1 MAKPTH
7 EDATLMLRLVQSWP
21 VEASDWIWSDEF
33 IPDYS
38 EFSARPLEGGE
49 AFANIRTMLNWYET
63 IGTLYKHGLFSEE
76 LLFDW
81 LAIDA
86 VWERLKGYALA
97 WREETGE
104 PRMYENFEAMADAQR
119 ARPGSRDRR
128 AA

>member
-7 EDATLMLRLVQSWP
+7 EDATLMMQLVRSWP

-33 IPDYS
+33 IPDHE
-38 EFSARPLEGGE
+38 EFTAKHPEGGE
-49 AFANIRTMLNWYET
+49 GFANIRAILNWYET
-63 IGTLYKHGLFSEE
+63 IGTLYKHGLFSEQ

-86 VWERLKGYALA
+86 VWERMKSHALA
-97 WREETGE
+97 WREEMGQ

-119 ARPGSRDRR
+119 AYASGDRQ
-128 AA
+128 AE

>member
-7 EDATLMLRLVQSWP
+7 EDATLMMQLVQSWP
-21 VEASDWIWSDEF
+21 VEASNWIWSDEF
-33 IPDYS
+33 IPDYD
-38 EFSARPLEGGE
+38 EFTARHPDGGE
-49 AFANIRTMLNWYET
+49 GSANIRAILNWYET

-86 VWERLKGYALA
+86 VWERVKSHALA
-97 WREETGE
+97 WREETGQ

-119 ARPGSRDRR
+119 ANSSGDRQV
-128 AA
+128 A